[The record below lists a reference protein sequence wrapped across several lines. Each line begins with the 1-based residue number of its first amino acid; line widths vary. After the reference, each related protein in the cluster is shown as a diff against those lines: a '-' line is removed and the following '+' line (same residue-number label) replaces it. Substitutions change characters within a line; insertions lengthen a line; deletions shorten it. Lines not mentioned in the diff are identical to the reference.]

1 MAQAVFP
8 GGLAV
13 LCSSPAAPE
22 PVGNWGRGEQMFVIM
37 EQLMPEHGE
46 CTGKEA
52 ARSRR
57 LGARSASR
65 SCVPGAIFVLGP
77 F

>member
-1 MAQAVFP
+1 MAHAAFP

-13 LCSSPAAPE
+13 LCSFPAAPG

-46 CTGKEA
+46 HTGKEA
-52 ARSRR
+52 ARSRGF
-57 LGARSASR
+57 GARSASC
-65 SCVPGAIFVLGP
+65 SHVPGASFVLGP